1 MLVLLWGLV
10 AYTQFNQAYPFWQTE
25 HAAQRRQDAELVKMQ
40 EASAL
45 RREEARRATEQKIL
59 EEMIQTEKEKAE
71 IDQEINRVKALA
83 EAQARVHEEK
93 QSEEVTK
100 RMMLERMKGEKEKWL
115 SAINITFSHIEGFN
129 AFFIS
134 NFMKL
139 IYRSH

>member
-1 MLVLLWGLV
+1 
-10 AYTQFNQAYPFWQTE
+10 
-25 HAAQRRQDAELVKMQ
+25 MQ

-59 EEMIQTEKEKAE
+59 EEMIRTEKEKAE
-71 IDQEINRVKALA
+71 IDQEVNRAKALA
-83 EAQARVHEEK
+83 EAEARVHEEK

-115 SAINITFSHIEGFN
+115 AAINTTFSHIEGFG

-134 NFMKL
+134 NFYEVNL
-139 IYRSH
+139 PLSLECPRQ